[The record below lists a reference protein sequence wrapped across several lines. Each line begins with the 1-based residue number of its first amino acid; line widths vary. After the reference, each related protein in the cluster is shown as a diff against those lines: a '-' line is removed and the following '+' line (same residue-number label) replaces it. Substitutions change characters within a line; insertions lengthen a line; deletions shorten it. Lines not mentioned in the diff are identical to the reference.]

1 MARIQITQEII
12 EEINKLYLEIGTY
25 AGVSRAMGGTPS
37 ATTVKKYIIPN
48 YKPRERLQIKKFE
61 VEISS
66 LPNYEPFKLVDNWGE
81 LCVLSESEEAE
92 IHELW
97 EELSL

>member
-1 MARIQITQEII
+1 MARTTVTQEMI
-12 EEINKLYLEIGTY
+12 EEINTLYLKIGTY

-48 YKPRERLQIKKFE
+48 YTPREQLE
-61 VEISS
+61 VKTFSSEISS
-66 LPNYEPFKLVDNWGE
+66 LPDYEPFKNVVNWGE
-81 LCVLSESEEAE
+81 LCVLTDEEEVE
-92 IHELW
+92 IYLLW

>member
-1 MARIQITQEII
+1 MARTIVTQEMI
-12 EEINKLYLEIGTY
+12 EEINTLYLKLGTY

-37 ATTVKKYIIPN
+37 ATTVKKYIVPGFVPKEVI
-48 YKPRERLQIKKFE
+48 QKKEFSSD
-61 VEISS
+61 ISA
-66 LPNYEPFKLVDNWGE
+66 LPDYEPFKSLDNWGE